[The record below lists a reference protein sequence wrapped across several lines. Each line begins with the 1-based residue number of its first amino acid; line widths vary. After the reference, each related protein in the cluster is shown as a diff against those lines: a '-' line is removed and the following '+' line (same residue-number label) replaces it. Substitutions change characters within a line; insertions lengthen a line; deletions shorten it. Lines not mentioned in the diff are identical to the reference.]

1 MDESTK
7 NINIENKN
15 EDNENKKSTEE
26 CIELKN
32 IQFKTMLM
40 TGVQITQTKSSQN
53 LNNLDKFLED
63 EKNSNENEP
72 WCKLNKT
79 IKIKKLVEYVEVYK
93 SENNLN
99 EEESEILI
107 KFFRDCLDRKK
118 LQRIKDVI

>member
-1 MDESTK
+1 MNEPVK
-7 NINIENKN
+7 NINIEDKN
-15 EDNENKKSTEE
+15 EINENKNSTEE

-40 TGVQITQTKSSQN
+40 TGVQLTQTKSSQN

-79 IKIKKLVEYVEVYK
+79 IKIKKLIEYVEVYK
-93 SENNLN
+93 NENNLN
-99 EEESEILI
+99 EDESEILI

-118 LQRIKDVI
+118 LQRIKHNN

>member
-1 MDESTK
+1 MNESVQ
-7 NINIENKN
+7 NINIEDKN
-15 EDNENKKSTEE
+15 EINENKNSTEE

-53 LNNLDKFLED
+53 LHNLDKFLED

-79 IKIKKLVEYVEVYK
+79 IKMP
-93 SENNLN
+93 N
-99 EEESEILI
+99 
-107 KFFRDCLDRKK
+107 
-118 LQRIKDVI
+118 